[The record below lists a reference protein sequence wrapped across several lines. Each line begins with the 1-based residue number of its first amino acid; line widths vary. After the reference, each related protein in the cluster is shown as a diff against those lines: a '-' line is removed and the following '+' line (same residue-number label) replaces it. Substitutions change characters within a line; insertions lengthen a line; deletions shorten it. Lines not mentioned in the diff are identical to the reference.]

1 MSFWNRIGSSATDP
15 WLVLAAAFG
24 GGVAWAVSV
33 PVAGAAAVGAG
44 MYAVG
49 ALVGGMLKDK
59 EEDAGEPKLPK
70 LHEGTAQA
78 QMVDSLARYINDLRT
93 LREGPKPES
102 LVDPS
107 IEALVAADN
116 AYGTAVRVA
125 AAVDGLDVA
134 LARSGGPA
142 GPQQVREAVT
152 RMAARRQGLL
162 DRLRGMVDEVA
173 EVYTELL
180 ELSAA
185 VSSLDVGSGAG
196 DEVAKVS
203 ASLDS
208 LRSTLAELEAQA
220 RKTT

>member
-1 MSFWNRIGSSATDP
+1 
-15 WLVLAAAFG
+15 
-24 GGVAWAVSV
+24 
-33 PVAGAAAVGAG
+33 
-44 MYAVG
+44 
-49 ALVGGMLKDK
+49 
-59 EEDAGEPKLPK
+59 
-70 LHEGTAQA
+70 
-78 QMVDSLARYINDLRT
+78 
-93 LREGPKPES
+93 
-102 LVDPS
+102 
-107 IEALVAADN
+107 
-116 AYGTAVRVA
+116 
-125 AAVDGLDVA
+125 
-134 LARSGGPA
+134 
-142 GPQQVREAVT
+142 
-152 RMAARRQGLL
+152 MAARRQGLL

>member
-1 MSFWNRIGSSATDP
+1 MGFWNRVRSSAADP
-15 WLVLAAAFG
+15 WLLLAAALG
-24 GGVAWAVSV
+24 GGAAWAVSV
-33 PVAGAAAVGAG
+33 PVGAAAAVGAG

-49 ALVGGMLKDK
+49 TLVGGLIRD
-59 EEDAGEPKLPK
+59 DGAADSALDEPGLPR
-70 LHEGTAQA
+70 LHEGTEQA
-78 QMVDSLARYINDLRT
+78 GLVDSLARYVDDLRA
-93 LREGPKPES
+93 LREGPKPEV

-107 IEALVAADN
+107 IEALVAAGN

-134 LARSGGPA
+134 LARTSDPTGRRSA
-142 GPQQVREAVT
+142 REAVS
-152 RMAARRQGLL
+152 RMTARRQSLL
-162 DRLRGMVDEVA
+162 ERLRGMVDEVA

-185 VSSLDVGSGAG
+185 VSSFDIDAGAR

-208 LRSTLAELEAQA
+208 LRATLAELEAQA
-220 RKTT
+220 